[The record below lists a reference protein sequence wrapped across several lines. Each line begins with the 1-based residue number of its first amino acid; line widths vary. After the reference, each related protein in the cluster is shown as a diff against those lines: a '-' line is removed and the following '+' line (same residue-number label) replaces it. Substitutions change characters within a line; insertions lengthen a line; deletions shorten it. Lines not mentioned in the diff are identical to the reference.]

1 MRVNGLLVLVSLIV
15 SLVAFW
21 NRNELPASITP
32 VPPVLQEPVQTPD
45 DLPPFNTRFRSI
57 EYRVDPQ
64 YRYLLHGLVVS
75 FRHHDGSSFMHRNAR
90 DHLNMLD
97 VCVVWGR
104 NVDPALLAEFSFW
117 NGIFTCEFRTDSRDA
132 WQRFDDV
139 AVSNNHLL
147 SDDPDLRE
155 AVRGLRVGDQIVV
168 EGWLASYGAEGGAER
183 GTSTT
188 RTDTGNGACETI
200 FVERFGIL
208 DRPANPWRAVMWAA
222 LATLGLSLLAWLS
235 APHRPY

>member
-1 MRVNGLLVLVSLIV
+1 MRVSGSLVLASLAVSV
-15 SLVAFW
+15 VAFW
-21 NRNELPASITP
+21 NRNDLPASITP
-32 VPPVLQEPVQTPD
+32 VPPVLHEPVQTAD
-45 DLPPFNTRFRSI
+45 DLPPFNTRFRDI
-57 EYRVDPQ
+57 DYRVDPQ

-97 VCVVWGR
+97 VCVVWGG
-104 NVDPALLAEFSFW
+104 NVDPGLLAEIKFW
-117 NGIFTCEFRTDSRDA
+117 NGIFTCEFRTDSREA
-132 WQRFDDV
+132 WRRFDAV

-155 AVRGLRVGDQIVV
+155 QVRNLRVGDQIVV

-183 GTSTT
+183 GTSIT

-200 FVERFGIL
+200 FVERFDIL
-208 DRPANPWRAVMWAA
+208 DRPTNLWRAVLWSA
-222 LATLGLSLLAWLS
+222 LAAFGLSLFAWLR
-235 APHRPY
+235 APYRPY